1 MTTLVEEMAKAIGDK
16 NDTSTVEYCPCDY
29 CKDMYVRQAQAALDC
44 VTKHL
49 FQMSQI
55 VDTEYRGY
63 LKAVIAHLDQERSRE

>member
-1 MTTLVEEMAKAIGDK
+1 MTTLVEEMMAAIYQFDICEP
-16 NDTSTVEYCPCDY
+16 DE
-29 CKDMYVRQAQAALDC
+29 RAAQAALDC

-63 LKAVIAHLDQERSRE
+63 LKAVIAHLDQERIRARLTLIKD